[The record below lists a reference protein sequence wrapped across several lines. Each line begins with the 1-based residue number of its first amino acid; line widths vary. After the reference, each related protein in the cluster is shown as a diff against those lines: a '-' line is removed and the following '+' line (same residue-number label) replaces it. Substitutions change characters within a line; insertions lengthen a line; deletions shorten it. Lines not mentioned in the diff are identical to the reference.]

1 MEIQN
6 CEKCG
11 CDVRDLNKACP
22 NCGHVDNAIA
32 KVVAGLMVIS
42 VFGYLA
48 YVFLVDV
55 SNW

>member
-1 MEIQN
+1 MKIQN

-32 KVVAGLMVIS
+32 KVVVGVMFIS
-42 VFGYLA
+42 VFAVLLYW
-48 YVFLVDV
+48 FLVDV